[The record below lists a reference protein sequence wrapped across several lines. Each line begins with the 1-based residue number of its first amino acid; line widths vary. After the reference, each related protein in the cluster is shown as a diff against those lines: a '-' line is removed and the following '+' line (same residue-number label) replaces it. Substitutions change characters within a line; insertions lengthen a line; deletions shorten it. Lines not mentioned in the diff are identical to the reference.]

1 LKVVVGADHAG
12 YELKEVFKEVFR
24 SKNIEF
30 MDVGTMN
37 GNNSVD
43 YPDFAATVA
52 RKVASGEYDRGVI
65 VCGTGVGMAISANKV
80 RGIRAAN
87 CNEVVTARFSRLHN
101 DANVLT
107 IGSRIVGL
115 EVAREILT
123 VWLVT
128 EFEGGRHAGR
138 VDKIH
143 RIENREI

>member
-12 YELKEVFKEVFR
+12 YKLKEVFKEVFR

-30 MDVGTMN
+30 VDVGTMN
-37 GNNSVD
+37 GDNSVD

-87 CNEVVTARFSRLHN
+87 CNEVVTAKFSRLHN

-143 RIENREI
+143 RIEKQEI